1 MEKLLIC
8 ENSKVVLTVYKHWNI
23 RFALTNLLLLQ
34 HKNIV
39 INFYKFMA
47 DPQLHTAVCIF
58 PPTIWHLYTLALP
71 SFPLLSPGLSYSVP
85 VIDRNPEC
93 ALNSYTIS
101 VLLAVRNSVSLESG
115 WVSVFTASWFWEGRE
130 RATQCHLA
138 AGRWNRIEHKI
149 CTWYDILLVM
159 FLISTPAYVK
169 NT

>member
-71 SFPLLSPGLSYSVP
+71 SFPSLLSLSFIFVP
-85 VIDRNPEC
+85 VIGFDPEC
-93 ALNSYTIS
+93 KPTVTKFRSAL
-101 VLLAVRNSVSLESG
+101 
-115 WVSVFTASWFWEGRE
+115 
-130 RATQCHLA
+130 
-138 AGRWNRIEHKI
+138 RIEANAMTWAKSERPARRGRRRREGKSDTCAIWRKKRYIRQDTI
-149 CTWYDILLVM
+149 CTCYDILSLL
-159 FLISTPAYVK
+159 FSAHA
-169 NT
+169 